1 MDQEQLLEELS
12 KINNELITAKREL
25 SRISVELK
33 EEKQFAE
40 RVIALSPDIVYVY
53 DLDRRAIEFENRR
66 IEEVLG
72 YGKDE
77 FDAMGRDAK
86 ELVVHPEDLAVLRA
100 HNALIAA
107 AGDGD
112 TLVIE
117 YRARSASGAWRW
129 IRARESVFARAPDG
143 SPRSKLGIAQDVTD
157 EKEREELLRQL
168 SLVDE
173 LTGLGN
179 RRSFDILAAQ
189 QMKMISRNGK
199 DAVIVYIDIDDF
211 KSINDNYGHAEGDRA
226 LREAA
231 DMLREGFRSSDI
243 IARIG
248 GDEFAVLILDSDEA
262 TAASLVARLMAA
274 AARRNARR
282 ARPYDIVFSAGM
294 ASCRDTEPCELP
306 RLLSSADSKM
316 YQAKRARRTPQE

>member
-1 MDQEQLLEELS
+1 MDQVELLGELS
-12 KINNELITAKREL
+12 TINNELITARREL

-40 RVIALSPDIVYVY
+40 RVLALSPDIVYVY

-72 YGKDE
+72 YEKDE
-77 FDAMGRDAK
+77 FDATGGDVK
-86 ELVVHPEDLAVLRA
+86 EPIVHPEDLAALRE
-100 HNALIAA
+100 HNARVEAA
-107 AGDGD
+107 RDGA
-112 TLVIE
+112 TFVVE
-117 YRARSASGAWRW
+117 YRAKSASGAWRW

-143 SPRSKLGIAQDVTD
+143 SPRSKLGIAQDVTA

-179 RRSFDILAAQ
+179 RRSFDLLAAQ
-189 QMKMISRNGK
+189 QLKMISRGRK
-199 DAVIVYIDIDDF
+199 DATLVYLDLDDF

-231 DMLREGFRSSDI
+231 DMLRENFRSSDI
-243 IARIG
+243 LARVG
-248 GDEFAVLILDSDEA
+248 GDEFAVLIADGDEA
-262 TAASLVARLMAA
+262 LAASLVARLMAA
-274 AARRNARR
+274 AARGNARR

-294 ASCRDTEPCELP
+294 ASCRDTEPCELA

-316 YQAKRARRTPQE
+316 YQAKRARRKP